1 MISEVLNMNGYGVY
15 VFSSF
20 VFTLVSF
27 GVLYLVIKIQLNK
40 ELKVFETKFNNLE
53 IEKAEIAKKQKTY
66 REILAITSASKI

>member
-27 GVLYLVIKIQLNK
+27 GVLYSVIKIQLKK
-40 ELKVFETKFNNLE
+40 EIKVFETKFNNLE
-53 IEKAEIAKKQKTY
+53 IEKAEIAKKQNTY
-66 REILAITSASKI
+66 KGILVNTSISKI

>member
-27 GVLYLVIKIQLNK
+27 GVLYSVIKIQLKK
-40 ELKVFETKFNNLE
+40 ELKVFENKFNNLE

>member
-27 GVLYLVIKIQLNK
+27 GVLYLVIKIQLKK

>member
-1 MISEVLNMNGYGVY
+1 MISEVLNMNGYGAY

-27 GVLYLVIKIQLNK
+27 GVLYSVIKIQLKK

>member
-1 MISEVLNMNGYGVY
+1 MISEVLNMNGYGIY

-27 GVLYLVIKIQLNK
+27 GVLYSVIKIQLKK

>member
-1 MISEVLNMNGYGVY
+1 MIYEILNMNGYGVY

-27 GVLYLVIKIQLNK
+27 GVLYSVIKIQLNK

>member
-1 MISEVLNMNGYGVY
+1 MISEILNMNGYGVY

-20 VFTLVSF
+20 VFTLASF
-27 GVLYLVIKIQLNK
+27 GVLYSVIKTQLKK
-40 ELKVFETKFNNLE
+40 ELKIFETKFNNLE

>member
-1 MISEVLNMNGYGVY
+1 MISEGLNMNGYGVY

-27 GVLYLVIKIQLNK
+27 GVLYSVIKIQLNK

>member
-27 GVLYLVIKIQLNK
+27 GVLYSVIKIQLKK

-53 IEKAEIAKKQKTY
+53 IEKAEIAKKQNTY
-66 REILAITSASKI
+66 KGILVNTSISKI

>member
-1 MISEVLNMNGYGVY
+1 MISEVLNMNGYEVY

-27 GVLYLVIKIQLNK
+27 GVLYSVIKIQLNK

>member
-27 GVLYLVIKIQLNK
+27 GVLYSVIKIQLNK

>member
-1 MISEVLNMNGYGVY
+1 MISEVLNMNGYGAY

-27 GVLYLVIKIQLNK
+27 GVLYSVIKIQLNK

>member
-1 MISEVLNMNGYGVY
+1 MINEVLNMNGYGVY

-27 GVLYLVIKIQLNK
+27 GVLYSVIKIQLNK

>member
-1 MISEVLNMNGYGVY
+1 MNGYGVY

-27 GVLYLVIKIQLNK
+27 SILYSVIKIQLKK

>member
-27 GVLYLVIKIQLNK
+27 GVLYSVIKIQLKK
-40 ELKVFETKFNNLE
+40 ELKIFETKFNNLE
-53 IEKAEIAKKQKTY
+53 IEKAEIEKKQKTY

>member
-1 MISEVLNMNGYGVY
+1 MISEILNMNGYGAY
-15 VFSSF
+15 VLSSF
-20 VFTLVSF
+20 LFTLVSF
-27 GVLYLVIKIQLNK
+27 GVLYSVIKIQLNK

>member
-1 MISEVLNMNGYGVY
+1 MMNEILNMNGYGVY

-27 GVLYLVIKIQLNK
+27 GVLYSVIKIQLNK

>member
-1 MISEVLNMNGYGVY
+1 MNGYGVY

-27 GVLYLVIKIQLNK
+27 GVLYSVIKIQLKK

>member
-1 MISEVLNMNGYGVY
+1 MISEVFNMNGYGVY

-27 GVLYLVIKIQLNK
+27 GVLYSVIKIQLKK